1 MPEQSQD
8 NLNTPS
14 EGNGDANENTTVAPP
29 PEPRPIRS
37 SDDAIGPVVLI
48 VEDNPVMA
56 QIIAKLL
63 GRFAVQYMHVFN
75 GEEAV
80 EAAKEQDFALILM
93 DILMP
98 RLGGVRATKM
108 IRELSAHYRKAP
120 IVAVTARVSERD
132 VEQYLAEGMSSVVK
146 KPINRMNLGATV
158 KEHLGIVERMG
169 DQEHDAE
176 HVELTSDDLDVLN
189 WETLREYRSILKDR
203 FKFFLKDYLLAG
215 PDLLASINQ
224 AINEDDPD
232 AVQFHAHKFKST
244 SQVFGA
250 ETVSDLAAQLEI
262 MSKNRD
268 LSQAHKIYQDL
279 HVAYERAQRALQ
291 KKLILLANMD

>member
-1 MPEQSQD
+1 MPEQPQ
-8 NLNTPS
+8 
-14 EGNGDANENTTVAPP
+14 ETTDQGQELPHNSDEVAAAAPKKP
-29 PEPRPIRS
+29 KPIRS
-37 SDDAIGPVVLI
+37 PKDAIGPVVLI

-63 GRFAVQYMHVFN
+63 SRFPVQFQHVFN

-80 EAAKEQDFALILM
+80 EIAKEQEFALILM

-98 RLGGVRATKM
+98 RLGGVRASKM
-108 IRELSAHYRKAP
+108 IRDLSPHYKGIP

-132 VEQYLAEGMSSVVK
+132 VDQYLAEGMSGVVK
-146 KPINRMNLGATV
+146 KPINRMNLGATL
-158 KEHLGIVERMG
+158 KEHLGIEERMG
-169 DQEHDAE
+169 GQEQEAE
-176 HVELTSDDLDVLN
+176 KVELTADDLDVLN
-189 WETLREYRSILKDR
+189 WETLREYNSILKDR
-203 FKFFLKDYLLAG
+203 FKHFLKDYLVAG

-250 ETVSDLAAQLEI
+250 EAVSDLAAHLEI
-262 MSKNRD
+262 MAKNRD
-268 LSQAHKIYQDL
+268 LSQANKIYQDL
-279 HVAYERAQRALQ
+279 HIAYERAQRALQ
-291 KKLILLANMD
+291 KKLVLLANMG

>member
-1 MPEQSQD
+1 MSEQSKEIP
-8 NLNTPS
+8 NPSS
-14 EGNGDANENTTVAPP
+14 EGNGDANADFATEAPRK
-29 PEPRPIRS
+29 PRPIRS
-37 SDDAIGPVVLI
+37 PDDAIGPVILI

-63 GRFAVQYMHVFN
+63 GRFTVQYMHVFN

-80 EAAKEQDFALILM
+80 QAAKEQDFALILM

-108 IRELSAHYRKAP
+108 IRELSPHYRKAP

-146 KPINRMNLGATV
+146 KPINRMNLGATI
-158 KEHLGIVERMG
+158 KEHLGIVERIG
-169 DQEHDAE
+169 DHEPDTE
-176 HVELTSDDLDVLN
+176 HVEFTADDLDVLN
-189 WETLREYRSILKDR
+189 WETLREYHAILKDR
-203 FKFFLKDYLLAG
+203 FKHFLKDYLMAG

-250 ETVSDLAAQLEI
+250 ETVSDLAAHLEI

-279 HVAYERAQRALQ
+279 HIAYERAQRALQ
-291 KKLILLANMD
+291 KKLVLLANMG